1 MFVGFLWAV
10 LASHLKAVSP
20 DDASGFEDAF
30 DDAPGLL
37 YANLVFAFLFLLAS
51 FTGQGATGISLF
63 MGAAV
68 LAVNIIL
75 ITVKWAYRSARARSS
90 PNP

>member
-20 DDASGFEDAF
+20 DDASGFE
-30 DDAPGLL
+30 DAPGLL

-68 LAVNIIL
+68 LAVNIIV